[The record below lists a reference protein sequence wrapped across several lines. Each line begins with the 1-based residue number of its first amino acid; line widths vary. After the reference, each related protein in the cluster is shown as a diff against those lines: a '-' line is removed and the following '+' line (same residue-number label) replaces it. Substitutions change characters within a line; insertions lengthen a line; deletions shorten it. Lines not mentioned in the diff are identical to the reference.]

1 MTPRSSQPADRPT
14 NRLARETSPYL
25 LQHAHNPVDWFPWGE
40 EAFAKAR
47 AEDKPVLLS
56 VGYATCHWCHV
67 MERESFEDVGLA
79 RQLADGFVAIK
90 VDREEL
96 PDVDHVYMSAL
107 QALTG
112 RGGWPMNMFLTPQ
125 LRAFFGGTYFPRDR
139 AKEFP
144 AFPRCS
150 PPCAR
155 RGSTGAVTSSGRP
168 RRCSISCT
176 AARPSRTVHWPM
188 TCTGEPWPRSP
199 CASTLPP
206 SAGASQGESRW
217 LAGMSGA
224 LLRLTGARASTAS
237 TRAPRGGAPRI
248 KTPAPA
254 FAKCMCR

>member
-1 MTPRSSQPADRPT
+1 MTSRTPRPANLPV

-25 LQHAHNPVDWFPWGE
+25 LQHAHNPVDWYPWGE

-47 AEDKPVLLS
+47 AEDKPILLS

-125 LRAFFGGTYFPRDR
+125 LQAFFGGTYFP
-139 AKEFP
+139 
-144 AFPRCS
+144 PRS
-150 PPCAR
+150 RQGIPSFSEVLAAVREAWVHR
-155 RGSTGAVTSSGRP
+155 RGTSIGRP
-168 RRCSISCT
+168 RRCSISCA
-176 AARPSRTVHWPM
+176 AARASRPVRRPM
-188 TCTGEPWPRSP
+188 TCTREPWPGSP
-199 CASTLPP
+199 CASTQRT
-206 SAGASQGESRW
+206 GASAAHPS
-217 LAGMSGA
+217 S
-224 LLRLTGARASTAS
+224 LRRRCCST
-237 TRAPRGGAPRI
+237 
-248 KTPAPA
+248 
-254 FAKCMCR
+254 C